1 MNKVIFSKQYDCE
14 SLYDLPEDV
23 GDAVN
28 SDYNPKFDELPSD
41 EYSYFKQGTFTVTI
55 TWNND

>member
-1 MNKVIFSKQYDCE
+1 MNKVIFSKKYDDE
-14 SLYDLPEDV
+14 SLYDLPEDI

-28 SDYNPKFDELPSD
+28 SDYNPEYDALPSNED
-41 EYSYFKQGTFTVTI
+41 GDFKLGTFTVTI